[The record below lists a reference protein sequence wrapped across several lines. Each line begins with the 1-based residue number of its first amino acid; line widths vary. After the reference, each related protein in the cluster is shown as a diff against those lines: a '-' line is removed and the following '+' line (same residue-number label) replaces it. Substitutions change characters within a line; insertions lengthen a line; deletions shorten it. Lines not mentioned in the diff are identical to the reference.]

1 MYDLVIQ
8 RKLLLQVAYL
18 LGKALGLTR
27 LLPAHQQQV
36 LFFRTLNGAVEG
48 LLAQSV
54 KSYFV
59 LEVVVNLLFAAQRKL
74 ALQIS
79 GNVSILAISVC
90 F

>member
-18 LGKALGLTR
+18 LGKALIR